1 MRNSSFRLILHIFTA
16 NDSIDGRC
24 LSPLLEDSCP
34 VHPNTERKMG
44 LRIILDWVTL
54 NGWVWHKKLC
64 PWVEK
69 IKLPGLPHGEPGL
82 GKTAPCP
89 SAGSCSPQR
98 FAVGERRAQLV
109 TKKTVNATFRDA
121 AFWAPQSTMSLRFRS
136 HRFLCPT
143 CLRNTSDLLIYPGKM
158 RWFRLLLTFQM
169 RFICRKNQF

>member
-1 MRNSSFRLILHIFTA
+1 MRNSSFWLILPIFIA
-16 NDSIDGRC
+16 NDSIDGRS
-24 LSPLLEDSCP
+24 LSPLSEGSCP

-54 NGWVWHKKLC
+54 NGWVWHKKLS

-69 IKLPGLPHGEPGL
+69 IARPPPWGTGTGKDCFVPFCWVLQSPEVSSGGE
-82 GKTAPCP
+82 KSTV
-89 SAGSCSPQR
+89 SC
-98 FAVGERRAQLV
+98 
-109 TKKTVNATFRDA
+109 KKDRVNATFRDA
-121 AFWAPQSTMSLRFRS
+121 AFWAPQSTVSLRFRS

-169 RFICRKNQF
+169 RFICHKNQF